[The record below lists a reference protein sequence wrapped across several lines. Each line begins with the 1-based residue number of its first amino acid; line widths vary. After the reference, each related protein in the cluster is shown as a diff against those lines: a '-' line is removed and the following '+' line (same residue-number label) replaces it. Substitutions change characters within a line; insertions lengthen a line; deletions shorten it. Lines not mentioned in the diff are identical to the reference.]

1 MSDECLELQNIEYQT
16 MLLNSN
22 NKIVST
28 KENTDNIDHFLDNEM
43 QNSHNKP
50 WNKLGNH
57 IKSKIFDDFVETTS
71 IENNYDDKTK
81 LELRE
86 YLKKCTERK
95 KLLKIKDVVYDKE
108 KGIIKSIPTLLFDT
122 IRQRFT
128 LKVVDRKKTSLKS
141 LAPIKRNKTNK
152 LTTKKVLPK
161 RALPKRALLKKV
173 LPKKVGSK
181 KVVDNI

>member
-28 KENTDNIDHFLDNEM
+28 KEDTDNIDHFLDNEM
-43 QNSHNKP
+43 QNSYNKP

-57 IKSKIFDDFVETTS
+57 IKTKIFDDFVETNS
-71 IENNYDDKTK
+71 IEHKYDDKTK
-81 LELRE
+81 LELRK

-95 KLLKIKDVVYDKE
+95 KLLKIKDVIYDKE
-108 KGIIKSIPTLLFDT
+108 NGVIKSIPTLLFDT
-122 IRQRFT
+122 VRQRFT

-141 LAPIKRNKTNK
+141 LAPPRRNKTNK
-152 LTTKKVLPK
+152 KVLPK
-161 RALPKRALLKKV
+161 KALLKKV
-173 LPKKVGSK
+173 LPKKVVDK
-181 KVVDNI
+181 KVVENS